1 MRTITSIVKGVTF
14 ADEESGQDRQAF
26 IGTLPDEPFVL
37 QPKLEPDNPYD
48 ANAIGLWVTRE
59 TGDGPQACRVGHIS
73 RDLSADLAARMRA
86 GETLRVQG
94 FKENAV
100 IRGQPI
106 VGIRIAISVSQRRRT
121 VALRDSI

>member
-26 IGTLPDEPFVL
+26 IRSLPDAPFVL

-59 TGDGPQACRVGHIS
+59 TGDGSRTCRVGYIS
-73 RDLSADLAARMRA
+73 RDLSADLAPRMRA
-86 GETLRVQG
+86 GQELLVTGVKRPVLVGLR
-94 FKENAV
+94 
-100 IRGQPI
+100 PI
-106 VGIRIAISVSQRRRT
+106 VAIDITISVLRRRRT
-121 VALRDSI
+121 GRPSR